1 MGHVTA
7 HVEVIGTEDR
17 VTVGGVLVDRGAS
30 FTVLPVDVIEKIGG
44 LKLPIKPVNLELGDG
59 KIVGAELYAIGI
71 VLKGREG
78 GTLAAFLGGAK
89 PVIGVRTLEDL
100 GLKPN
105 LITGEVEEERPPGVA
120 YFYQNNSLKLDTPLK
135 A

>member
-1 MGHVTA
+1 
-7 HVEVIGTEDR
+7 
-17 VTVGGVLVDRGAS
+17 
-30 FTVLPVDVIEKIGG
+30 VDVVEKIGG
-44 LKLPIKPVNLELGDG
+44 LKLPVKPVNLELGNG

-78 GTLAAFLGGAK
+78 GTLAACFREAK

-105 LITGEVEEERPPGVA
+105 PITGELEEQRPPGVA
-120 YFYQNNSLKLDTPLK
+120 YFY
-135 A
+135 

>member
-1 MGHVTA
+1 
-7 HVEVIGTEDR
+7 
-17 VTVGGVLVDRGAS
+17 
-30 FTVLPVDVIEKIGG
+30 VDVVEKIGG
-44 LKLPIKPVNLELGDG
+44 LKLPVKPVNLELGNG

-78 GTLAAFLGGAK
+78 GTRAACFREAK

-105 LITGEVEEERPPGVA
+105 PITGELEEQRPPGVA
-120 YFYQNNSLKLDTPLK
+120 YFY
-135 A
+135 